1 MTDQAKQ
8 RRTNL
13 IGGTVLC
20 TAFILLLIAV
30 KIGLHITNP
39 TLNLGLQAAIA
50 ILVIALIVSIVLYFV
65 KPSLYGG
72 SK

>member
-1 MTDQAKQ
+1 MR

-13 IGGTVLC
+13 ILGTALC
-20 TAFILLLIAV
+20 IGFILLLIAV
-30 KIGLHITNP
+30 KFGLHITNP

-50 ILVIALIVSIVLYFV
+50 ILVIGLIVSIVLYFV
-65 KPSLYGG
+65 KPSLYEG